1 MICRNF
7 VSKKQS
13 LQIKAYCFVHNM
25 YIYKCDQIYQ
35 KGVCTCVRS
44 FNTEFSAPFINYI
57 NRPTA
62 HVCDI
67 PNIKQC
73 ALFGLHSQACLT
85 SISAWVVFKEL
96 WWDLLDN
103 HPAVNYHMGC

>member
-7 VSKKQS
+7 VSKRQS
-13 LQIKAYCFVHNM
+13 LQIKAYCFVHNV
-25 YIYKCDQIYQ
+25 YIYKCDQICQ
-35 KGVCTCVRS
+35 KGVCMCVRS
-44 FNTEFSAPFINYI
+44 FKTQFSAPFINYI

-67 PNIKQC
+67 PMIKQC
-73 ALFGLHSQACLT
+73 ALFEPHSLI
-85 SISAWVVFKEL
+85 SISAWVVFKGL

-103 HPAVNYHMGC
+103 QPAVNYHMGC